1 VHDILGLIPSLR
13 NLLQPVNRLSPE
25 LLSRVVQYIPSV
37 DARDAKSIIP
47 LTHVCRYWRESIVST
62 PGNWTLISSERFGLM
77 RLSLERCKAAPIK
90 LSLSMWRVGK
100 IPGFSDSIVPYIQNT
115 ETLHCHNISTPDQLT
130 QTLPNFPQSM
140 PNLRSLSLSGQL
152 VYWNQSIDPF
162 QPLTLPLTHLSLLY
176 FPLYPAFLSLGTL
189 TDLNLHNYRFN
200 LHLDTLLDFL
210 ERNHSL
216 QHVSLGIQFA
226 QSSLRSSRRQVA
238 IGNRLR
244 NLSISSTNVLDNNAL
259 ISSIVLQT
267 GVDLGISL
275 YDKNAGFDDVLPVV
289 YAARLSNLQS
299 PTFMEHHA
307 DKGNL
312 RLLGP
317 NGSFS
322 FRRFDGLGAPF
333 AEFPL
338 LPLTN
343 VRSVCLI
350 QGAREVMESSTNPI
364 TFPSSFFPALEMLA
378 IKYETHIS
386 HLLSTVF
393 SNPLSS
399 RFLRTLAFLDCII
412 AEDFIGELTRFASS
426 RKNTTSAWLHHIVIV
441 NSRGNFPSVTSIDAL
456 KGCVPVVDVRIGE
469 ELPTDLM

>member
-275 YDKNAGFDDVLPVV
+275 YDKNAGFDDVLSVI

-299 PTFMEHHA
+299 PAFMEYHA
-307 DKGNL
+307 DRRDV

-322 FRRFDGLGAPF
+322 FKRLRGLECPFRRVPSAPSHRSSIVSPHTRRMESDGIPYQSHNISFVVLPRPRDARHRIRNPHIRPPLHCILKPFIIPIPQNSRVLGLYYHRRFHERVGTIRFQPQEHNFCVVTPHRHRQL
-333 AEFPL
+333 E
-338 LPLTN
+338 
-343 VRSVCLI
+343 RK
-350 QGAREVMESSTNPI
+350 
-364 TFPSSFFPALEMLA
+364 PS
-378 IKYETHIS
+378 KC
-386 HLLSTVF
+386 HL
-393 SNPLSS
+393 N
-399 RFLRTLAFLDCII
+399 
-412 AEDFIGELTRFASS
+412 
-426 RKNTTSAWLHHIVIV
+426 
-441 NSRGNFPSVTSIDAL
+441 
-456 KGCVPVVDVRIGE
+456 
-469 ELPTDLM
+469 